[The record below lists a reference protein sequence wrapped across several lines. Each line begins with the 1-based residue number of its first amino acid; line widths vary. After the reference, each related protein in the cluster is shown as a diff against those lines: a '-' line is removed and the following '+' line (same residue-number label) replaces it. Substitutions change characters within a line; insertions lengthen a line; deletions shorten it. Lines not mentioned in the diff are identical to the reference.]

1 MKIKN
6 FISRFKK
13 NESPEQ
19 NHPSDPITCIDCE
32 LYPAL
37 FSQHPDGVVLFNTDG
52 KVMDCNE
59 KVMTIFGYSLEELQQ
74 DFFRYV
80 DDDYV
85 KIALRNFKKALKGE
99 TREYTTVRIK
109 KDGTRFYVHNVLS
122 PIIIDQSVQGI
133 VGIFRDHNE
142 FASIKDHLNRAQQIA
157 SIGSWDYFLE
167 TETIFW
173 SDEVYSLFGIKEN
186 STFVPTF
193 GKFMNMVHPEDR
205 ERFKTTFDNSLL
217 KGIGY
222 ETEIRIIKIGGEVRT
237 CYVKSESFVNRMG
250 KVTKLTGV
258 MQDVTEKKE
267 FKDLIQQRETQMLNL
282 IQSVDAAVWSY
293 DIKNKKLLFCS
304 DAVYKIFGRSS
315 EEFIKNATYWKSS
328 IHPED
333 VKTVEQVQHLLNKG
347 EKLNHEYRII
357 DSSGKVRWV
366 EDRTIPTLDE
376 EGNLIRLD
384 GLIIDITERKDYE
397 DQLDHLANH
406 DFLTGLPNR
415 RKFESK
421 FVGAVERAKRDN
433 RMLSLLM
440 IDLDRFKN
448 VNDALGHAVGDKLL
462 IEVSKKI
469 SEACGNS
476 AFLARMGGDE
486 FAVIIEDITGMDV
499 SIGLSQRIIKQFKE
513 PFFIDDF
520 ELYITTSIGITF
532 APFNGDDDQTLLKN
546 ADIAMR
552 RAKEAGRN
560 DYYVYTPSMN
570 IETFKKYSLEKG
582 LHNALKYN
590 EFYLE
595 YQPKVNPKTG
605 RMESAE
611 ALIRWKHPEWG
622 IVSPGEFIPL
632 AEESNF
638 ILDIGDWVI
647 QMVCQTIKE
656 WQKMGLEVVPIS
668 VNISYKRCTKT
679 DFMQTIVNIVREAGI
694 HPSLIEFEITE
705 RSMIQNEEVVKLVM
719 AKMQAL
725 GFKFSLDDF
734 GTGQSSLSNLSVFE
748 IDCIKIDRSFTQN
761 IGENKR
767 IESIISSM
775 ISLAR
780 EMGMVTVAEGVETE
794 EQLQFL
800 QDRNCHFI
808 QGYLYSRPV
817 GADQFEKLL
826 QHPVIRSNNKQ
837 TGRRQATI
845 ERRKH
850 YRIELPKPIIGEMT
864 ITKIKDQYVNMG
876 YSKILIQNISKGGLA
891 FISQISLPLNEEI
904 TLKFSIRIGEDII
917 TLPGLIAWK
926 KEEDDVYSYGIKF
939 LFQRKEQE
947 YLIRLLSQIKGEI
960 KRSNDFILYNGAVT
974 DFFRE
979 QEEV

>member
-1 MKIKN
+1 MKIKK

-13 NESPEQ
+13 IESQEQ
-19 NHPSDPITCIDCE
+19 NHPLDPITCLGCE

-37 FSQHPDGVVLFNTDG
+37 FNQHPDGVVLFNTDG
-52 KVMDCNE
+52 KVIDCNE
-59 KVMTIFGYSLEELQQ
+59 KVMTILGYSLEELQQ

-85 KIALRNFKKALKGE
+85 KIVLRNFKKALKGE

-109 KDGTRFYVHNVLS
+109 KDGTRFYVQNVLS
-122 PIIIDQSVQGI
+122 PIIMGQSVQGI

-142 FASIKDHLNRAQQIA
+142 FATIKDHLNRAQQIA
-157 SIGSWDYFLE
+157 SIGSWDYFPE
-167 TETIFW
+167 EDIVFW
-173 SDEVYSLFGIKEN
+173 SDEVYSLFGIKEK
-186 STFVPTF
+186 SSFVPTV
-193 GKFMNMVHPEDR
+193 GKLMNMVHSEDR
-205 ERFKTTFDNSLL
+205 ERFKTTIDNALL

-222 ETEIRIIKIGGEVRT
+222 ETEIRIIQIGGKICT
-237 CYVKSESFVNRMG
+237 CYVKSECFVNRMG

-267 FKDLIQQRETQMLNL
+267 IKDQIQQRETQMLNL
-282 IQSVDAAVWSY
+282 VQSVDAAVWSY
-293 DIKNKKLLFCS
+293 DIKNKKILFCS

-315 EEFIKNATYWKSS
+315 EEFVKNVDYWKSS

-333 VKTVEQVQHLLNKG
+333 VKTVKQVQHLLNKG

-357 DSSGKVRWV
+357 DSSGKIRWV

-384 GLIIDITERKDYE
+384 GLIIDITDRKNYE
-397 DQLDHLANH
+397 VQLDHIASH

-415 RKFESK
+415 RKFESE
-421 FVGAVERAKRDN
+421 FVKAVETAKRDN
-433 RMLSLLM
+433 RMLSLLI

-462 IEVSKKI
+462 IEVSKRI
-469 SEACGNS
+469 SQVCGNS
-476 AFLARMGGDE
+476 SFLARMGGDE

-499 SIGLSQRIIKQFKE
+499 SIGLSQRIIKKFKE

-532 APFNGDDDQTLLKN
+532 APFNGDDAQTLLKN

-582 LHNALKYN
+582 LYNALKNN

-605 RMESAE
+605 RMEGAE

-638 ILDIGDWVI
+638 ILNIGDWVVE
-647 QMVCQTIKE
+647 QVCQTLKE
-656 WQKMGLEVVPIS
+656 WQEKGLKLVPIS
-668 VNISYKRCTKT
+668 VNVSYKRFTKT
-679 DFMQTIVNIVREAGI
+679 DFLKSIVTIVKKTGI
-694 HPSLIEFEITE
+694 HPSFLEFEITE
-705 RSMIQNEEVVKLVM
+705 RSMIQNEEVVRSVM

-734 GTGQSSLSNLSVFE
+734 GTGQSSLSNLSTFE

-761 IGENKR
+761 IGGNKR

-775 ISLAR
+775 ILLAKD
-780 EMGMVTVAEGVETE
+780 MGMVIVAEGVETE

-800 QDRNCHFI
+800 QDRNCHLI

-817 GADQFEKLL
+817 GAKQFEQLL
-826 QHPVIRSNNKQ
+826 QYPVIRSSKKQ
-837 TGRRQATI
+837 TERRQAI
-845 ERRKH
+845 VERRKH
-850 YRIELPKPIIGEMT
+850 YPIEFPKPMIGEMT

-891 FISQISLPLNEEI
+891 FLSQINLPLNEEI
-904 TLKFSIRIGEDII
+904 TLKFTIRISEH
-917 TLPGLIAWK
+917 TLTLLGLIAWK
-926 KEEDDVYSYGIKF
+926 KEENSIYRYGVKF
-939 LFQRKEQE
+939 LPPKKELE
-947 YLIRLLSQIKGEI
+947 YLILLLSQIKDDLE
-960 KRSNDFILYNGAVT
+960 RP
-974 DFFRE
+974 
-979 QEEV
+979 